1 LLLLIGV
8 SPTLAAC
15 IGPAKMAVKRRG
27 RKGGSGMTGI
37 RRAVSAG
44 SRLALGDNA
53 VDYVGKTIGEEC
65 MKVAGW
71 ALALAWIAL
80 GASAALA
87 QSYPQKP
94 IRLVVGFAPGGSSD
108 IAARAMQPHL
118 EKRLG
123 QPIVIDNRPGAGGVI
138 GLDVVAKS
146 APDGYVIGIGAAGAL
161 VVNVSLREKMPFD
174 PLTDFTPISGL
185 AILPFIL
192 AAPLSF
198 APNSLQDVIA
208 LARSQ
213 PGGISIGHGGNGTAM
228 HLTAQ
233 LLNHMAG
240 VNITLVPYR
249 GSGPVTQDVLAG
261 HVQLG
266 ITDIPSSLSLIES
279 KRIKVF
285 AVSSADRVATL
296 PDVPTFAESGLPGY
310 ESIGWFGF
318 VAPAGTP
325 TDVVARL
332 NEAIVAALRDAGVQE
347 QIRKIGAEPMPYSP
361 EEFQKFIRR
370 EVDKW
375 AKVVAESGIKA
386 Q

>member
-1 LLLLIGV
+1 MTRTWLMV
-8 SPTLAAC
+8 AAALAA
-15 IGPAKMAVKRRG
+15 
-27 RKGGSGMTGI
+27 
-37 RRAVSAG
+37 AVS
-44 SRLALGDNA
+44 
-53 VDYVGKTIGEEC
+53 
-65 MKVAGW
+65 
-71 ALALAWIAL
+71 
-80 GASAALA
+80 GAAALA
-87 QSYPQKP
+87 QTYPHKP
-94 IRLVVGFAPGGSSD
+94 IRLVVAFPPGGSSD
-108 IAARAMQPHL
+108 IVARAMQPHL

-138 GLDVVAKS
+138 GLDGVAKS
-146 APDGYVIGIGAAGAL
+146 LPDGYVIAIGAAGAL
-161 VVNVSLREKMPFD
+161 AVNVSLREKMPFD
-174 PLTDFTPISGL
+174 PLTDLTPISGL
-185 AILPFIL
+185 AMTPFIL

-198 APNSLQDVIA
+198 APNSLHDVIA

-213 PGGISIGHGGNGTAM
+213 PGSISIGHGGNGTAM

-249 GSGPVTQDVLAG
+249 GTGPVTQDVLAG

-266 ITDIPSSLSLIES
+266 ITDIPSSISLIES

-285 AVSSADRVATL
+285 AVSSATRVTTL

-325 TDVVARL
+325 ADVVAKL
-332 NEAIVAALRDAGVQE
+332 NEAIVAALKDADVQE

-361 EEFQKFIRR
+361 EEFQGFIRR

-375 AKVVAESGIKA
+375 AKVVAESG
-386 Q
+386 